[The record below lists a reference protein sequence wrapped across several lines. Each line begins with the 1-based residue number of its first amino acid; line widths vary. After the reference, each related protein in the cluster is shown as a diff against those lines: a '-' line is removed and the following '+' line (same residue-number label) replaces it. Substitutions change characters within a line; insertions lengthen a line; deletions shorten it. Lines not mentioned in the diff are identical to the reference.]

1 MGETNTPRTQA
12 SKPGGRAWLV
22 ITLLLATL
30 LGSLVAT
37 GVPARPGAQQQPGEN
52 GEIVVKSATGHVVW
66 CVTRDAILVAAVGG
80 GGEQSSLL
88 PAVVAISTYRVGV
101 LLGAVDWSQGL
112 TPKPERLDAELAQVV
127 ANATR
132 RPTQT
137 VKGDDGPS
145 DIEQIGVGT
154 LELIRPLVN
163 QIHHKLDLAP
173 NEPLVELLFADY
185 AENYGPEIWS
195 LQYRVKQQLLGTDY
209 WDTQVLRPGY
219 YQLYPPEKGQP
230 HTFVE
235 SQYPAGLAPLGL
247 AARLARHDPD
257 LERVLDASPV
267 VSQAIA
273 AVLGGQSEKS
283 AFAPVA
289 DFLRTALPV
298 VAGAQAKMVLAKVDA
313 TTGFQWLLPPEEPP
327 PPPAQTKPS
336 EPGAPSL
343 RKYVPPVN

>member
-1 MGETNTPRTQA
+1 MSETHSPRA
-12 SKPGGRAWLV
+12 LVRKGDRRAWLV
-22 ITLLLATL
+22 ITFFLAAL

-37 GVPARPGAQQQPGEN
+37 GLPARPRAQRQPGAD

-66 CVTRDAILVAAVGG
+66 CVTHDAILVAAVGG
-80 GGEQSSLL
+80 GGEQNSRL
-88 PAVVAISTYRVGV
+88 PAIVSISTYRVGV

-112 TPKPERLDAELAQVV
+112 TPKPVRLDAELAQVV

-137 VKGDDGPS
+137 VKGDGGPS

-195 LQYRVKQQLLGTDY
+195 LQYRVKQQLLANDY

-230 HTFVE
+230 QTFLE
-235 SQYPAGLAPLGL
+235 AQYPVGLVPLGL
-247 AARLARHDPD
+247 AARLAQHDPD
-257 LERVLDASPV
+257 LERILDASPV

-273 AVLGGQSEKS
+273 AVLGGQSEKP
-283 AFAPVA
+283 AYAPVA

-298 VAGAQAKMVLAKVDA
+298 VAGAQAKLVLAKVDA